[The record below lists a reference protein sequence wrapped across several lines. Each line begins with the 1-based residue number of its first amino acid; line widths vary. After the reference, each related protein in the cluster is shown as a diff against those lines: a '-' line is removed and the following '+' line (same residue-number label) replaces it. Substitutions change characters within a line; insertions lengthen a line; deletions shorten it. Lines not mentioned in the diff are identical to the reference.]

1 MPSSQLNATCGLT
14 SGRRQSLIASTERRS
29 ATRGESVQSS
39 TGVTHGQV
47 SASRLGSREHSASG
61 SVKRLP
67 RASLAATKWSET
79 RHATVSAYL
88 TTSLSPYSVKSDPQV
103 FLFDHGTQRANYQ
116 QILLN
121 TITIRT
127 NNKFGRKVAGEVAGE
142 VAGKV
147 AGEFAGEAAGEV
159 AGEIAGKFAG
169 EVYGQSREK
178 SQEKSQE
185 KLVLY
190 GLIITLFK
198 QRMR

>member
-103 FLFDHGTQRANYQ
+103 FLFDHTDDEGIPTVTVRRPTGLSASQESRTPSTDRADHIPRDSESQLSADSTQHHHYQNKQ
-116 QILLN
+116 QIW
-121 TITIRT
+121 
-127 NNKFGRKVAGEVAGE
+127 KEGR
-142 VAGKV
+142 
-147 AGEFAGEAAGEV
+147 
-159 AGEIAGKFAG
+159 
-169 EVYGQSREK
+169 R
-178 SQEKSQE
+178 
-185 KLVLY
+185 
-190 GLIITLFK
+190 
-198 QRMR
+198 